1 MILSG
6 NTNVGTAA
14 VALGTVCVN
23 PSRIH
28 LTNQDNTKT
37 VYIGASTVGTADGY
51 QLLKEQT
58 LVFDLN
64 PAERL
69 YGASTDAGGHI
80 ISWIQQVG

>member
-14 VALGTVCVN
+14 VALGSACVN
-23 PSRIH
+23 PSRIR
-28 LTNQDNTKT
+28 LTNVDNTKT

-51 QLLKEQT
+51 QLLKGEVLEFQ
-58 LVFDLN
+58 LN

-69 YGASTDAGGHI
+69 YARSTDNVGHV
-80 ISWIQQVG
+80 ISWLQQVC